1 MKSAALNR
9 RFHSYSEQR
18 LNFIPFTITSSISML
33 TIKYKL
39 NICHI
44 FIWLSKKIIQN
55 RIFSKLSQEFW

>member
-9 RFHSYSEQR
+9 RFHSCYAQH
-18 LNFIPFTITSSISML
+18 LNLIPFTITPSISML

-39 NICHI
+39 NIFHF
-44 FIWLSKKIIQN
+44 FIWLSEKIIQN

>member
-9 RFHSYSEQR
+9 RFHSCYDQH
-18 LNFIPFTITSSISML
+18 LNLIPFTITSSISML

-39 NICHI
+39 NIFHF
-44 FIWLSKKIIQN
+44 FIWLSEKIIKN

>member
-1 MKSAALNR
+1 
-9 RFHSYSEQR
+9 
-18 LNFIPFTITSSISML
+18 ML

-55 RIFSKLSQEFW
+55 SIFSKLSQEFW

>member
-1 MKSAALNR
+1 MNSAAFNR
-9 RFHSYSEQR
+9 RFHSCYDQH
-18 LNFIPFTITSSISML
+18 LNLIPFTITPSISML

-55 RIFSKLSQEFW
+55 RIFRKPSQEFW

>member
-1 MKSAALNR
+1 MNSAAFNR
-9 RFHSYSEQR
+9 RFHSCYDQH
-18 LNFIPFTITSSISML
+18 LNLIPFTITPSISML

-55 RIFSKLSQEFW
+55 RILSKPSQEFW

>member
-1 MKSAALNR
+1 MNSAAFNR
-9 RFHSYSEQR
+9 RFHSCYDQH
-18 LNFIPFTITSSISML
+18 LNLIPFTITPSISMS

-55 RIFSKLSQEFW
+55 RIFSKPSQEFW

>member
-1 MKSAALNR
+1 MNSAAFNR
-9 RFHSYSEQR
+9 RFHSCYDQH
-18 LNFIPFTITSSISML
+18 LNLIPFTITPSISML

-55 RIFSKLSQEFW
+55 RIFSKPSQGFW

>member
-1 MKSAALNR
+1 MKSSALSR
-9 RFHSYSEQR
+9 RFHSYYDQH
-18 LNFIPFTITSSISML
+18 LNLIPFTITPSISML

-55 RIFSKLSQEFW
+55 RSFSKLSQEFW

>member
-1 MKSAALNR
+1 MNSAAFNR
-9 RFHSYSEQR
+9 RFYSCYDQH
-18 LNFIPFTITSSISML
+18 LNLIPFTITPSISML

-55 RIFSKLSQEFW
+55 RIFSKPSQEFW

>member
-1 MKSAALNR
+1 MKRAALNR
-9 RFHSYSEQR
+9 RFHSYYDQR
-18 LNFIPFTITSSISML
+18 LNLIPFTRTSSISVL

-44 FIWLSKKIIQN
+44 FILLSNKIIQN

>member
-9 RFHSYSEQR
+9 RFHSCYDQY
-18 LNFIPFTITSSISML
+18 LNLIPFTITSSISML

-39 NICHI
+39 NIFHI
-44 FIWLSKKIIQN
+44 FIWLSEKIIQN

>member
-1 MKSAALNR
+1 NILIITDKVGAFNL
-9 RFHSYSEQR
+9 
-18 LNFIPFTITSSISML
+18 IPFTITPSISML

-55 RIFSKLSQEFW
+55 RIFSKPSQEFW

>member
-9 RFHSYSEQR
+9 RFHSCYDQH
-18 LNFIPFTITSSISML
+18 LNLIPFTITSSISML
-33 TIKYKL
+33 TIKYKP

-55 RIFSKLSQEFW
+55 RIFSKPSQEFW